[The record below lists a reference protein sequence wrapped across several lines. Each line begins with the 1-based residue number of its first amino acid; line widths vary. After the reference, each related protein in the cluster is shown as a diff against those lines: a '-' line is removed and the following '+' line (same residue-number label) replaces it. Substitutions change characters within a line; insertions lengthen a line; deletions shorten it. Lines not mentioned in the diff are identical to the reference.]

1 MEVFY
6 PSLLSLLSFP
16 LPSTSPPLLLVN
28 CRLKIAP
35 VVAMILRKFTT
46 DTSTWSIANT
56 QYITLYVNHNTQ
68 SVVQWHTKVSVQL
81 WLERRRRR
89 VKDNASV
96 VLQGDSQ
103 LELYSLWLYATRMHS
118 ADYAVARC
126 LSVRLSVRPSVCHTP
141 VLRLKNYTY
150 PHFFSPS
157 GSHTILL
164 FPCQTGCQ
172 YSDGNP
178 PNEGVECKEYEKIM
192 IFDQY
197 RALSRNWCKI
207 EP

>member
-1 MEVFY
+1 M
-6 PSLLSLLSFP
+6 
-16 LPSTSPPLLLVN
+16 
-28 CRLKIAP
+28 
-35 VVAMILRKFTT
+35 
-46 DTSTWSIANT
+46 
-56 QYITLYVNHNTQ
+56 Q

-126 LSVRLSVRPSVCHTP
+126 LSVRLSVRPSV
-141 VLRLKNYTY
+141 RLSHAGIETKKLDTSS
-150 PHFFSPS
+150 FFSPS

-172 YSDGNP
+172 YSDGKP